1 MEITFRPIGY
11 VENEF
16 DEPAPG
22 DKIRQRE
29 SRIIVDE
36 GLSEGLDGIEGF
48 EKLLVVFYF
57 HRAPKGYA
65 LRQHPRGDA
74 SRPKR
79 GVFALR
85 SPHRPNPIGVTVVD
99 LVAVEGNVLV
109 VRGLDALNGTPILDI
124 KPFANYSG
132 CHCEPPQAAK
142 QSPNYSKEI
151 ASPSARNDQKT
162 RFRPSVPLSEQR
174 PE

>member
-1 MEITFRPIGY
+1 MEIAFRPIGH

-22 DKIRQRE
+22 DEIRQRE

-36 GLSEGLDGIEGF
+36 DLSDGLEGIEGF

-74 SRPKR
+74 SQPKR

-85 SPHRPNPIGVTVVD
+85 SPHRPNPIGVTVVN
-99 LVAVEGNVLV
+99 LVTVEGNVLV
-109 VRGLDALNGTPILDI
+109 VRGLDALNGTPVLDI
-124 KPFANYSG
+124 KPFIEGYDT
-132 CHCEPPQAAK
+132 K
-142 QSPNYSKEI
+142 QEV
-151 ASPSARNDQKT
+151 T
-162 RFRPSVPLSEQR
+162 R
-174 PE
+174 